1 MDYAYWWWHWAMHMV
16 PVFWRFHNVHHT
28 DLDLDVSTAAR
39 FHFGEMIL
47 STGFL
52 SLAVLLFGIGP
63 IMLVVFFATFEAAT
77 LFHHSNWRLPIQVER
92 FLNLILVTP
101 RMHGIHHSIVQRET
115 NSNWGT
121 IFCWWD
127 KLHRTLR
134 RDVPQ
139 DAITIGVA
147 AYREENELT
156 LGKLFA
162 LPFRAQR
169 EWRLPNGN
177 IPEREPKLA
186 EKLAE

>member
-1 MDYAYWWWHWAMHMV
+1 MPKIPLMDYVGTPLLTCLFLVLLWLQ
-16 PVFWRFHNVHHT
+16 WRFP
-28 DLDLDVSTAAR
+28 LR
-39 FHFGEMIL
+39 RYHF
-47 STGFL
+47 S
-52 SLAVLLFGIGP
+52 VLHRLVRNFVLFRIRP

-77 LFHHSNWRLPIQVER
+77 LFHHSNWRLPIRVER
-92 FLNLILVTP
+92 ILNLIFVTP

-121 IFCWWD
+121 MFCWWD

-134 RDVPQ
+134 RDVQQ

-156 LGKLFA
+156 IGKLFA

-169 EWRLPNGN
+169 EWRLP
-177 IPEREPKLA
+177 
-186 EKLAE
+186 